1 MSGINRPLYRGE
13 AMTDLPTIVK
23 YVEYWIVCDQCPGWD
38 GPGQKPGYAV
48 DTWKEADRLRRKHVR
63 SEEHR
68 GH

>member
-1 MSGINRPLYRGE
+1 
-13 AMTDLPTIVK
+13 MTDLPTIVK
-23 YVEYWIVCDQCPGWD
+23 YVEYWIVCDQCQGWD